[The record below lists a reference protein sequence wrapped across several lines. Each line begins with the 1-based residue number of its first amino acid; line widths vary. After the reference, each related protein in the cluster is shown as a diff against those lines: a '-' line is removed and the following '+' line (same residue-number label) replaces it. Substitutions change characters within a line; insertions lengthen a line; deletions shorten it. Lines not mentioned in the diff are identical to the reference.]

1 MGRSC
6 CPDTY
11 RRTGVQYLEATQDNP
26 DDNRVLVAP
35 TAAATP
41 SQNPESTSPGDTN
54 GIVWEAGIGEDAMIN
69 PIFLTI
75 APDGTIWI
83 PDSGRNQIRIYS
95 TDGEL
100 LDTWGETG
108 SGNGQF
114 DFARS
119 PGDPTSALSDV
130 AFDREGN
137 FYIVDP
143 GNKRVQKFAPDR
155 TFLLAWG
162 SGGTGDGQFADPV
175 TVNIGLNDVVYVSD
189 DVLNTV
195 QMFDSNGQF
204 LGRFGSFGTAPG
216 QMDSGAVGSID
227 GDGNV
232 WYADTLNNR
241 VQVFSPDGEFLYG
254 FGEVGMGAGQFLNLN
269 DVFAAPNGLIYVSD
283 FEAFRI
289 QVFTAEG
296 KLLSFW
302 LAQDQSSHLI
312 GVAVDEAGY
321 MYVAKPE
328 TGTLIKV
335 KPDVP
340 AEPFDG
346 TKVVNPI
353 SAKPQPAA
361 ATTDWSVD
369 LSASGGGVPSS
380 ITVAPDGT
388 IWVPDETNDTIVILD
403 ADGVY
408 QESWGAS
415 GTGPGQFA
423 FGEDTIADAFPDN
436 ISQVIFLGDESF
448 FVSDP
453 GNNRVQI
460 FAADRTYLSEFTLA
474 PADGAQ
480 EAQVGPMLLLPD
492 GTIGI
497 VDAARNTDT
506 TFDLVT
512 FDSTGTLLAR
522 TTYAGRCPILF
533 LADGSYWAYLGT
545 GPIWMANHFDKTG
558 ESVGTLFDGDGVP
571 AFFSFAAV
579 GATDESGNLYIPN
592 PEGYNV
598 SAWSPDGTFINA
610 YTGDGT
616 DSGPFRFPRSVA
628 VNSAGTVYVSDYE
641 KQIVTKFEIQLP

>member
-1 MGRSC
+1 MNLFLKRLKNRDARSLDQYWDRLQQ
-6 CPDTY
+6 PNQFTLIPPAPTELTTIIQRSQLAATADRSTPPFADALLD
-11 RRTGVQYLEATQDNP
+11 RLLEAQQESITMNAHTGVVTLKPVKPVPFTTMREPRSIRPGWAAVAVLILIGALVFSIWKLQDNP

-216 QMDSGAVGSID
+216 QMDSGAIGSID

-388 IWVPDETNDTIVILD
+388 IWVPDETNDTIIILG
-403 ADGVY
+403 ADGTY
-408 QESWGAS
+408 QETWGSS
-415 GTGPGQFA
+415 GTGPGQF
-423 FGEDTIADAFPDN
+423 
-436 ISQVIFLGDESF
+436 
-448 FVSDP
+448 
-453 GNNRVQI
+453 
-460 FAADRTYLSEFTLA
+460 
-474 PADGAQ
+474 
-480 EAQVGPMLLLPD
+480 
-492 GTIGI
+492 
-497 VDAARNTDT
+497 
-506 TFDLVT
+506 
-512 FDSTGTLLAR
+512 
-522 TTYAGRCPILF
+522 
-533 LADGSYWAYLGT
+533 
-545 GPIWMANHFDKTG
+545 
-558 ESVGTLFDGDGVP
+558 
-571 AFFSFAAV
+571 
-579 GATDESGNLYIPN
+579 
-592 PEGYNV
+592 
-598 SAWSPDGTFINA
+598 
-610 YTGDGT
+610 
-616 DSGPFRFPRSVA
+616 RSVR
-628 VNSAGTVYVSDYE
+628 TR
-641 KQIVTKFEIQLP
+641 